1 MTLRPYDEKALT
13 EPNTRTNFLLTS
25 SSSVCSLKIAMRFVS
40 RTIPYQNKEHFK
52 RITDWLIKILIFS
65 STAQCIGYT
74 DAKLCRGVL
83 KDFVTIELK
92 KELIWMQK
100 IKKNKFLFG
109 DLENQGPNKLCDI
122 QRGCFQ
128 LYPNVKVEQ
137 DTAGRHCSLNESEFH
152 LFSSSQVRFYFHD
165 GKIVT

>member
-1 MTLRPYDEKALT
+1 MTLRPFDEKALT

-25 SSSVCSLKIAMRFVS
+25 SSSVCRLKIAMRFVS

-65 STAQCIGYT
+65 SAAQCIGYT

-92 KELIWMQK
+92 KDLIWMQK
-100 IKKNKFLFG
+100 IKKTSFFLAILRTK
-109 DLENQGPNKLCDI
+109 DLIN
-122 QRGCFQ
+122 
-128 LYPNVKVEQ
+128 YVTSNVDV
-137 DTAGRHCSLNESEFH
+137 
-152 LFSSSQVRFYFHD
+152 SSYIRMSR
-165 GKIVT
+165 